1 MQSEIKSE
9 QVYRIAQTKSF
20 RLNSTEALFRKLPL
34 NSMKHHSKSM
44 IDHPFSL
51 QSVCSSIE
59 YTKLDNAI
67 QREGLCWHTGKKIST
82 ARMKNSTDGVCVFFK
97 VREAANFGI
106 FKFELFVLGVMK

>member
-1 MQSEIKSE
+1 
-9 QVYRIAQTKSF
+9 
-20 RLNSTEALFRKLPL
+20 
-34 NSMKHHSKSM
+34 M

-67 QREGLCWHTGKKIST
+67 QREGLSWHTGKKIST

-106 FKFELFVLGVMK
+106 FKFELFVWARESA